1 MRYSKQSEEVLNTV
15 LNSNNHPD
23 AKEIYELVKL
33 KIPNV
38 SLGTVY
44 RNLNTLAKEG
54 LIRKI
59 ELDDGN
65 DRFDKTLCLH
75 NHLKCTKC
83 GKVIDITPKLDQ
95 KEIKEIEKTGKKN
108 KENEKNSKNI
118 EIQKSEIRQKKENNR
133 QSSKIDVNRK
143 LEEDRMLESRMEE
156 TLRRM
161 KEVNKNK

>member
-38 SLGTVY
+38 GLGTVY

-65 DRFDKTLCLH
+65 DRFDKTLFDH
-75 NHLKCTKC
+75 NHIKCIKC
-83 GKVIDITPKLDQ
+83 YKVVDINNNISKN
-95 KEIKEIEKTGKKN
+95 EIIKIEKETGFKITDCNFNINGICSDCMKKG
-108 KENEKNSKNI
+108 
-118 EIQKSEIRQKKENNR
+118 R
-133 QSSKIDVNRK
+133 
-143 LEEDRMLESRMEE
+143 
-156 TLRRM
+156 
-161 KEVNKNK
+161 

>member
-59 ELDDGN
+59 ELDGGN
-65 DRFDKTLCLH
+65 DRFDKTLCLY
-75 NHLKCTKC
+75 NHLKCTTC

-95 KEIKEIEKTGKKN
+95 KEIKEIKSKTGFKITDSSFN
-108 KENEKNSKNI
+108 INGICEKC
-118 EIQKSEIRQKKENNR
+118 KKERNY
-133 QSSKIDVNRK
+133 
-143 LEEDRMLESRMEE
+143 
-156 TLRRM
+156 
-161 KEVNKNK
+161 

>member
-65 DRFDKTLCLH
+65 DRFDKTLCQH
-75 NHLKCTKC
+75 NHLKCTTC
-83 GKVIDITPKLDQ
+83 GKVIDIAPKLDQ
-95 KEIKEIEKTGKKN
+95 KEIKEIESKTGFKITDSSFN
-108 KENEKNSKNI
+108 INGICEKC
-118 EIQKSEIRQKKENNR
+118 KKERNY
-133 QSSKIDVNRK
+133 
-143 LEEDRMLESRMEE
+143 
-156 TLRRM
+156 
-161 KEVNKNK
+161 

>member
-15 LNSNNHPD
+15 LNSNNHPN

-65 DRFDKTLCLH
+65 DRFDKTLCQH
-75 NHLKCTKC
+75 NHLKCTTC
-83 GKVIDITPKLDQ
+83 GKVIDIAPKLDQ
-95 KEIKEIEKTGKKN
+95 KEIKEIESKTGFKITDSSFN
-108 KENEKNSKNI
+108 INGICEKC
-118 EIQKSEIRQKKENNR
+118 KKERNY
-133 QSSKIDVNRK
+133 
-143 LEEDRMLESRMEE
+143 
-156 TLRRM
+156 
-161 KEVNKNK
+161 

>member
-38 SLGTVY
+38 SLSTVY

-65 DRFDKTLCLH
+65 DRFDKTLCQH
-75 NHLKCTKC
+75 NHLKCTTC
-83 GKVIDITPKLDQ
+83 GKVIDIAPKLDQ
-95 KEIKEIEKTGKKN
+95 KEIKEIESKTGFKITDSSFN
-108 KENEKNSKNI
+108 INGICEKC
-118 EIQKSEIRQKKENNR
+118 KKERNY
-133 QSSKIDVNRK
+133 
-143 LEEDRMLESRMEE
+143 
-156 TLRRM
+156 
-161 KEVNKNK
+161 

>member
-1 MRYSKQSEEVLNTV
+1 MLNTV

-65 DRFDKTLCLH
+65 DRFDKTLCLY
-75 NHLKCTKC
+75 NHLKCTTC
-83 GKVIDITPKLDQ
+83 GKAIDITPKLNS
-95 KEIKEIEKTGKKN
+95 KKIKEIERKTGFKITDGSFN
-108 KENEKNSKNI
+108 INGVCENCLKE
-118 EIQKSEIRQKKENNR
+118 RNN
-133 QSSKIDVNRK
+133 
-143 LEEDRMLESRMEE
+143 
-156 TLRRM
+156 
-161 KEVNKNK
+161 

>member
-65 DRFDKTLCLH
+65 DRFDKTLCQH
-75 NHLKCTKC
+75 NHLKCTTC
-83 GKVIDITPKLDQ
+83 GKVIDIAPKLDQ
-95 KEIKEIEKTGKKN
+95 KEIEEIESKTGFKITDSSFN
-108 KENEKNSKNI
+108 INGICEKC
-118 EIQKSEIRQKKENNR
+118 KKERNY
-133 QSSKIDVNRK
+133 
-143 LEEDRMLESRMEE
+143 
-156 TLRRM
+156 
-161 KEVNKNK
+161 

>member
-44 RNLNTLAKEG
+44 RNLNTLAMEV

-75 NHLKCTKC
+75 NHLKCTTC

-95 KEIKEIEKTGKKN
+95 KEIKEIKEIKSKTGFKITDSSFN
-108 KENEKNSKNI
+108 INGICEKC
-118 EIQKSEIRQKKENNR
+118 KKERNY
-133 QSSKIDVNRK
+133 
-143 LEEDRMLESRMEE
+143 
-156 TLRRM
+156 
-161 KEVNKNK
+161 

>member
-65 DRFDKTLCLH
+65 DRFDKTLCQH

-83 GKVIDITPKLDQ
+83 GKVIDIAPKLDQ
-95 KEIKEIEKTGKKN
+95 KEIKEIERKTGFKITDSSFN
-108 KENEKNSKNI
+108 INGICEKC
-118 EIQKSEIRQKKENNR
+118 KKERNY
-133 QSSKIDVNRK
+133 
-143 LEEDRMLESRMEE
+143 
-156 TLRRM
+156 
-161 KEVNKNK
+161 

>member
-1 MRYSKQSEEVLNTV
+1 MLNTV

-65 DRFDKTLCLH
+65 DRFDKTLCQH
-75 NHLKCTKC
+75 NHLKCTTC
-83 GKVIDITPKLDQ
+83 GKVIDITPKLNS
-95 KEIKEIEKTGKKN
+95 KKIKEIESKTGFKITDSSFN
-108 KENEKNSKNI
+108 INGICEKC
-118 EIQKSEIRQKKENNR
+118 KKERNY
-133 QSSKIDVNRK
+133 
-143 LEEDRMLESRMEE
+143 
-156 TLRRM
+156 
-161 KEVNKNK
+161 

>member
-23 AKEIYELVKL
+23 AKEIYEIVKL

-65 DRFDKTLCLH
+65 DRFDKTLCQH

-95 KEIKEIEKTGKKN
+95 KEIKEIERKTGFKITDSSFNIMEYVKNVKKKGIIN
-108 KENEKNSKNI
+108 YGIK
-118 EIQKSEIRQKKENNR
+118 
-133 QSSKIDVNRK
+133 RK
-143 LEEDRMLESRMEE
+143 
-156 TLRRM
+156 
-161 KEVNKNK
+161 

>member
-1 MRYSKQSEEVLNTV
+1 MRYSKQSEEVLSVV

-65 DRFDKTLCLH
+65 DRFDKTLFQH

-83 GKVIDITPKLDQ
+83 GKVVDIIPKLSSV
-95 KEIKEIEKTGKKN
+95 EINEIERKTGFKITDSSFNINGICKKC
-108 KENEKNSKNI
+108 
-118 EIQKSEIRQKKENNR
+118 KKERNY
-133 QSSKIDVNRK
+133 
-143 LEEDRMLESRMEE
+143 
-156 TLRRM
+156 
-161 KEVNKNK
+161 

>member
-1 MRYSKQSEEVLNTV
+1 MLNTV

-23 AKEIYELVKL
+23 DKEIYELVKL

-38 SLGTVY
+38 GLGTVY

-75 NHLKCTKC
+75 NHLKCTTC
-83 GKVIDITPKLDQ
+83 GKAIDITPKLNS
-95 KEIKEIEKTGKKN
+95 KKIKEIERKTGFKITDSSFN
-108 KENEKNSKNI
+108 INGICEKC
-118 EIQKSEIRQKKENNR
+118 KKERNY
-133 QSSKIDVNRK
+133 
-143 LEEDRMLESRMEE
+143 
-156 TLRRM
+156 
-161 KEVNKNK
+161 

>member
-38 SLGTVY
+38 GLGTVY

-75 NHLKCTKC
+75 NHLKCTTC
-83 GKVIDITPKLDQ
+83 GKAIDITPKLNSKKI
-95 KEIKEIEKTGKKN
+95 KEIKRKTGFKITDSSFN
-108 KENEKNSKNI
+108 ISGVCNNCLKE
-118 EIQKSEIRQKKENNR
+118 
-133 QSSKIDVNRK
+133 
-143 LEEDRMLESRMEE
+143 RMD
-156 TLRRM
+156 
-161 KEVNKNK
+161 

>member
-1 MRYSKQSEEVLNTV
+1 MYKTDDIGMLIIIPIKPNIEPPINTATSEEVLNTV

-44 RNLNTLAKEG
+44 RNLNTLASEG

-75 NHLKCTKC
+75 NHLKCTTC
-83 GKVIDITPKLDQ
+83 GKVIDITPKLNS
-95 KEIKEIEKTGKKN
+95 KEIKEIERKTGFKITDSSFN
-108 KENEKNSKNI
+108 INGICEKC
-118 EIQKSEIRQKKENNR
+118 KKERNY
-133 QSSKIDVNRK
+133 
-143 LEEDRMLESRMEE
+143 
-156 TLRRM
+156 
-161 KEVNKNK
+161 